1 MEINKP
7 YTNVSFDDIVFENRN
22 KQYGSYLLRKL
33 AKKHTLTG
41 LMFTTSA
48 VLIFVIFYL
57 VDFKFLKKSDAVL
70 VIDISQI
77 TLSDPPP
84 ILESLPPA
92 VPPSAEKILS
102 KELAEME
109 VKNDDEVADDKK
121 TIAKTES
128 DSIANGSSSGSN
140 NPNSELNGNGKTI
153 YLNAEEMPE
162 YPGGKKGL
170 TRYLSDN
177 LKYPETAQ
185 ENGIVG
191 VVTISFI
198 VNEDGAVSNAKVV
211 KGIGG
216 GCDQEALRIVNE
228 MRKWKPGKQGDVNVA
243 VQMAIPI
250 VFKLQD

>member
-33 AKKHTLTG
+33 AKKHTLNG
-41 LMFTTSA
+41 LLLTTSA
-48 VLIFVIFYL
+48 VLIFVIVYL
-57 VDFKFLKKSDAVL
+57 VDFKFLKKSDPPL

-84 ILESLPPA
+84 ILESMPPA

-128 DSIANGSSSGSN
+128 DSIANGSANGSN
-140 NPNSELNGNGKTI
+140 NPNSELNGNGKMI
-153 YLNAEEMPE
+153 YLNAEVMPE
-162 YPGGKKGL
+162 YPGGKKSL
-170 TRYLSDN
+170 IKYLQDN
-177 LKYPETAQ
+177 LVYPLTAK
-185 ENGIVG
+185 ENGITG
-191 VVTISFI
+191 TVTISFVI
-198 VNEDGAVSNAKVV
+198 DEDGSVTNAKVE

-216 GCDQEALRIVNE
+216 GCDQEALRIVRE
-228 MRKWKPGKQGDVNVA
+228 MRKWKPGRQGDKYVR
-243 VQMAIPI
+243 VQTSIPI
-250 VFKLQD
+250 TFALQN